1 MEDKLPSP
9 LHSTHSAS
17 REETFFTS
25 SSFLSHSRLSAEKD
39 QPNEDCRELSREKRL
54 SVCVRAT
61 GSK

>member
-17 REETFFTS
+17 REETFFT